1 MRWFRS
7 RSRWGSCLAL
17 LALAIQLVVSFGH
30 VHLDRVA
37 SGPGST
43 LALAG
48 VHASAGAQAAS
59 LPATDQA
66 PAQADDYC
74 AVCALIH
81 FASTVVAAEPPT
93 LQLPAVFSR
102 TLSAATVEFGSTAE
116 RHSLFAAR
124 APPIA

>member
-1 MRWFRS
+1 
-7 RSRWGSCLAL
+7 LAL
-17 LALAIQLVVSFGH
+17 FALAFQLALAFAH
-30 VHLDRVA
+30 VHLDHVVP
-37 SGPGST
+37 GPGST

-48 VHASAGAQAAS
+48 VHASTGARAVS
-59 LPATDQA
+59 LSATDQA

-81 FASTVVAAEPPT
+81 LASTVVAAEPPT

-102 TLSAATVEFGSTAE
+102 TRSEVAVEFGSTAE